1 MLFKERI
8 LEGIR
13 SGDID
18 VAFRL
23 WNEPRVQKN
32 SRLRTPIGIVEIVD
46 VEAVPEEDVAAEE
59 IERAGY
65 ASRAEMMKELGKHG
79 GRTLYRIALRY
90 AGTDPRETLREQDA
104 LTDDEMKGLLSRL
117 AKMDKSSRRGPWTS
131 GTLAVIGRL
140 PGVRAAELA
149 VDAGWETEK
158 FKLNVRK
165 LKELGLT
172 ISLGTGYRLSP
183 RGEAVMKAIR
193 AKGTSLE

>member
-1 MLFKERI
+1 VLFKERI

-18 VAFRL
+18 IAFRL

-32 SRLRTPIGIVEIVD
+32 ANLRTPIGIVEIVD
-46 VEAVPEEDVAAEE
+46 VEAVSEADVAAEE
-59 IERAGY
+59 IARAGY
-65 ASRAEMMKELGKHG
+65 ASRAEMMKELGKYG
-79 GRTLYRIALRY
+79 GRTFYRISLRY
-90 AGTDPRETLREQDA
+90 AGIDPRETLREKDA
-104 LTDDEMKGLLSRL
+104 LTDDEMKELLGRL
-117 AKMDKSSRRGPWTS
+117 AKMDKSSKRGPWTS
-131 GTLAVIGRL
+131 GTLAAIGRL

-149 VDAGWETEK
+149 GDTDWETEK